1 MPTAVDGSVQAA
13 AGFGWVH
20 AARSICLL
28 DATMLPRENCWDSMR
43 PPVSRCY
50 RSSRASGCVERTVL
64 PRGNRWQN
72 ATYPG

>member
-20 AARSICLL
+20 AVRSICLL
-28 DATMLPRENCWDSMR
+28 DATMLPRELLGSIR

-50 RSSRASGCVERTVL
+50 CSGRASGRIERTVL
-64 PRGNRWQN
+64 ARGNRWQN